1 MDIEKKLCVLHLLDL
16 VEGEIEEETI
26 QESLVACDFTPIE
39 IELILSDLVKT
50 NLIQR
55 HEDRVLLSEE
65 GLVVLQFFIDRLP
78 LSLQEKLQEQVVSEG
93 PSSQW
98 DHRYDEQTQ
107 RIHLRYLHRGEELLN
122 MDFFLEPEA
131 YKLLLPHLTDLG
143 PEDFSKLKMFFLKE

>member
-16 VEGEIEEETI
+16 VDGEIEEETI

-98 DHRYDEQTQ
+98 DHHYDEQTQ
-107 RIHLRYLHRGEELLN
+107 RIHLRYLHRGEELLK